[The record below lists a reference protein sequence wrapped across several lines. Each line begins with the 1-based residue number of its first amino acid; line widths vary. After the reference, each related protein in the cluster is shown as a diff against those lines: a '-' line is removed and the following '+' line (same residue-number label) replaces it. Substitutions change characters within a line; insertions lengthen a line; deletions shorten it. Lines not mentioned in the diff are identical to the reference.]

1 MRLLVP
7 GSSGL
12 TPLRGLDDALL
23 YAAYAPPRGPWLR
36 CNMVASL
43 DGAATGADGR
53 SGSIN
58 DPADHIVFDVL
69 RASADAVVVGAGT
82 VRAEGYPPLSVA
94 PALLA
99 LRRERGLDDTLP
111 LVVVSN
117 RGEVPPTLAGHADGS
132 VLLAVPGRSDGL
144 DAARASLGDEQVI
157 VCGPDRVDLRS
168 LVAQLHDRG
177 LTRLL
182 TEGGPGLLG
191 SLLAE
196 GLVDE
201 LCFTVA
207 PRVVGGDHRRPVGA
221 AGIPTELDLALL
233 VEQDGTL
240 MGRWLTRR

>member
-12 TPLRGLDDALL
+12 TPLVELDDALL
-23 YAAYAPPRGPWLR
+23 YAAYAPARSPWLR
-36 CNMVASL
+36 CNMVTSL
-43 DGAATGADGR
+43 DGSATGGDGR

-58 DPADHIVFDVL
+58 DPADHVVFEVL
-69 RASADAVVVGAGT
+69 RASADAIVVGAGT
-82 VRAEGYPPLSVA
+82 VRAESYPPLSVA
-94 PALLA
+94 ASLLA
-99 LRRERGLDDTLP
+99 LRRGHDLDDALP

-117 RGEVPPTLAGHADGS
+117 RGAVPPTVAGHSDGS
-132 VLLAVPGRSDGL
+132 VLLAVPERSDGL
-144 DAARASLGDEQVI
+144 DAARASLGDEHVI
-157 VCGPDRVDLRS
+157 VCGADEVDLRI
-168 LVAQLHDRG
+168 LVEQLHDRG

-191 SLLAE
+191 SFLAA

-207 PRVVGGDHRRPVGA
+207 PRVVGGDHPRPVGV
-221 AGIPTELDLALL
+221 AGVPIELELALL